1 MWSQG
6 YNPLGTAALSTAVA
20 ILPILVLLGGIGWL
34 KWKAHNAAMVG
45 LATALGVALLV
56 FRLPL
61 AMAGAAVSYGL
72 AYGVFPVGWIIL
84 NALFLFRLTD
94 EKGLFKTLRESLT
107 HVAGDRRLQILLIA
121 FAFSA
126 FMEGVAGLGTPVPVC
141 AAIMMG
147 LGFPPLSASLINLVG
162 NTLAVPAGSVAI
174 PLITLQ
180 AVTNLDMMK
189 LTLAAAW
196 QLLPFAII
204 LPFWMVW
211 IFAGFKRTIEVLPA
225 ILVAGISYGV
235 TMFTLAKYQGP
246 WLLTIGSSIVSM
258 AALVLFFRIWK
269 PSNPW
274 TAADDKPVVTVSG
287 PAGAAAA
294 GVSSGTVAVTLTG
307 KEVFRAWTP
316 WIILAAV
323 LIVTSIPAIQG
334 ALNAATT
341 FQVEVPFL
349 HNMVQRTQPAVAVA
363 RLEPA
368 IFKVNW
374 LTACGSMILIAS
386 IVAGF
391 VMGASV
397 SDMVGAYK
405 RTFKQVRFALLT
417 IAMMMG
423 LGYTTR
429 YAGMDAT
436 IGLVF
441 ARTGALYPFFAPFV
455 GWVGVA
461 STGSATS
468 SNALFGSLQ
477 RITAEN
483 LGFNVNNIAAANCT
497 GGLWGK
503 MISPQSIVLAA
514 TGTNYLGHENEIMR
528 GIFWHSVAAVVMMGA
543 WIYVLEYLAP
553 FSSLIPR

>member
-1 MWSQG
+1 
-6 YNPLGTAALSTAVA
+6 
-20 ILPILVLLGGIGWL
+20 
-34 KWKAHNAAMVG
+34 
-45 LATALGVALLV
+45 
-56 FRLPL
+56 
-61 AMAGAAVSYGL
+61 
-72 AYGVFPVGWIIL
+72 
-84 NALFLFRLTD
+84 
-94 EKGLFKTLRESLT
+94 
-107 HVAGDRRLQILLIA
+107 
-121 FAFSA
+121 
-126 FMEGVAGLGTPVPVC
+126 
-141 AAIMMG
+141 
-147 LGFPPLSASLINLVG
+147 
-162 NTLAVPAGSVAI
+162 
-174 PLITLQ
+174 
-180 AVTNLDMMK
+180 
-189 LTLAAAW
+189 
-196 QLLPFAII
+196 
-204 LPFWMVW
+204 
-211 IFAGFKRTIEVLPA
+211 
-225 ILVAGISYGV
+225 
-235 TMFTLAKYQGP
+235 
-246 WLLTIGSSIVSM
+246 M

-274 TAADDKPVVTVSG
+274 TAADDKPVATVSG
-287 PAGAAAA
+287 LPQGAAA
-294 GVSSGTVAVTLTG
+294 GVTGSGTVTRQLTG

-316 WIILAAV
+316 WIILATV

-341 FQVEVPFL
+341 FRIEVPFL
-349 HNMVQRTQPAVAVA
+349 HNLVQRVPPAVAVA

-368 IFKVNW
+368 LFNVNW
-374 LTACGSMILIAS
+374 LTACGSMILIAA
-386 IVAGF
+386 IIAGF

-423 LGYTTR
+423 IGYTTR

-483 LGFNVNNIAAANCT
+483 LGFNANSIAAANCT

-514 TGTNYLGHENEIMR
+514 TGTNYTGHETEIMR

-543 WIYVLEYLAP
+543 WVYVLEYLAP